1 MSTFSKYVHAYYFKN
16 INNRFSKMAYIEES

>member
-1 MSTFSKYVHAYYFKN
+1 MCTFNKYVHAYYLKD